1 MVKVLNFLKRLDV
14 TIVTLV
20 MFALF
25 VNVMLQIASRILP
38 FRVVPW
44 TVEMGEHLL
53 VAVIWLGLGLAVL
66 NNSHV
71 RFDMLLVKLPHK
83 MKKIFYVIGNVIFA
97 IFLGILAYHT
107 VSLLEFHLRV
117 DNRTPMLRWNRAYIR
132 APVLVGCVV
141 GAARMLVQAWA
152 FATNRLPLPS
162 GEYAE
167 ETRAAV
173 EAAKA
178 DANVEGE
185 K

>member
-14 TIVTLV
+14 YIVTLL

-25 VNVMLQIASRILP
+25 VNVVLQIFSRVMP

-53 VAVIWLGLGLAVL
+53 VAVIWMGLGLAVL

-71 RFDMLLVKLPHK
+71 RFDMLLAK
-83 MKKIFYVIGNVIFA
+83 MPYKVKKIFYITGNIVFA

-132 APVLVGCVV
+132 APVLIGCIV
-141 GAARMLVQAWA
+141 GAVRMLIQAWA
-152 FATNRLPLPS
+152 FAANKMPLPS

-167 ETRAAV
+167 EFSSVV
-173 EAAKA
+173 EAAKI
-178 DANVEGE
+178 EGE